1 MVRFK
6 KRYFVVEF
14 ERLKNL
20 SCEGEAE
27 LDLEPL
33 NSKDVDIANA
43 VKDKVQELFGDH
55 GRASVTVGLKVIYA
69 NPATRLVVVRAR
81 HGPPRLLAAA
91 LPSSPPS
98 GRTRSAVTR

>member
-27 LDLEPL
+27 LDLEPVRGRWDTEEEPVVWGRDDTEP
-33 NSKDVDIANA
+33 SR
-43 VKDKVQELFGDH
+43 VQPTD
-55 GRASVTVGLKVIYA
+55 SVT
-69 NPATRLVVVRAR
+69 
-81 HGPPRLLAAA
+81 
-91 LPSSPPS
+91 SF
-98 GRTRSAVTR
+98 